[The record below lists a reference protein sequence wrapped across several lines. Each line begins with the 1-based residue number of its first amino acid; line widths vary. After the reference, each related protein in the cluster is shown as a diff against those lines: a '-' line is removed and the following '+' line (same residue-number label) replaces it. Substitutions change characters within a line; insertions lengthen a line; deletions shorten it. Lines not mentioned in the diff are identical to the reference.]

1 MTDQNPSPTSETPQL
16 SASTTP
22 SPTSGTNEKRTQVV
36 IAIVAIVVLACM
48 ITSLVFLLTA
58 RPEVTAQIRDVFIIV
73 MAFESLLVGFV
84 LTILIVQLAKLTNL
98 LQNEIKPILLSIN
111 ETISTLRGTTA
122 FLSDNLAEPVIK
134 LNSYLAGLGELFSL
148 IGLSRKSDKK

>member
-1 MTDQNPSPTSETPQL
+1 MTDQ
-16 SASTTP
+16 TP
-22 SPTSGTNEKRTQVV
+22 SPTPETPQIPATSSAPSEAQSRRQQAV
-36 IAIVAIVVLACM
+36 IIGVVVLVMACF
-48 ITSLVFLLTA
+48 IGSLVFLLVTEAETTA
-58 RPEVTAQIRDVFIIV
+58 RIRDIFIIV

-84 LTILIVQLAKLTNL
+84 LVILIVQLAKLTNL

-134 LNSYLAGLGELFSL
+134 LNSYLAGLGELLSL

>member
-1 MTDQNPSPTSETPQL
+1 M
-16 SASTTP
+16 
-22 SPTSGTNEKRTQVV
+22 V